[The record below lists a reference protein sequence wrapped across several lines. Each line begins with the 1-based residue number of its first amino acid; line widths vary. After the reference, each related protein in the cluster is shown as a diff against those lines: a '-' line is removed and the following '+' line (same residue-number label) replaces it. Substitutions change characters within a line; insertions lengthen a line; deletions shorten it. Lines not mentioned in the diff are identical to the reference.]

1 MHKGKRKSTIK
12 EKCLAMLRR
21 NPEISTTELKKKL
34 GCTSRHIRY
43 IRDHY
48 FRRGEGAVNPAD
60 VLSDTERF
68 QYEEKIR
75 ELEKQ
80 LKAKQRKELTEEEIR
95 HTILQIKKSGTAT
108 PDWIIDPEKSGSG
121 LAGVPTL
128 FLSDWH
134 WGEVVDP
141 SQVFGLN
148 QFNLDIAH
156 ERARLVVERTIDLLQ
171 NHLVS
176 REYPGLVLAMG
187 GDFISG
193 DIHEELTATND
204 RPIMPVLLDLYGV
217 LIWCIETLQ
226 REFHRLFIPCVSG
239 NHARI
244 TRKIQSKNRGFN
256 NFDWLLYN
264 LLEKHFE
271 KNRNIT
277 FLITSGEDLQYKIY
291 NHRYRLTHGDQF
303 RGGDG
308 IIGPLG
314 PVTRGD
320 FKKRSWATQVGLEY
334 ETLLIGH
341 FHTFIAMDSII
352 QNGSLIGYN
361 EFALRGNLKFSHP
374 EQALWMTHPRRGI
387 TFRVPVKLEDQDAD
401 RETGWVSIPADVA
414 A

>member
-1 MHKGKRKSTIK
+1 MRKERKRKPTIK
-12 EKCLAMLRR
+12 DKCVDLLRR
-21 NPEISTTELKKKL
+21 NPDISTSVLTQKL
-34 GCTSRHIRY
+34 GCTPRHVQY
-43 IRDHY
+43 IRNHY

-60 VLSDTERF
+60 VVSDTERF

-80 LKAKQRKELTEEEIR
+80 LKDKRRKELTEEEIR
-95 HTILQIKKSGTAT
+95 QTILGLKNTGARM
-108 PDWIIDPEKSGSG
+108 PDWIVNPGPSHGT
-121 LAGVPTL
+121 AGVPTL

-134 WGEVVDP
+134 WGETVDP
-141 SQVFGLN
+141 DQVFGLN
-148 QFNLDIAH
+148 QFDLEIAH
-156 ERARLVVERTIDLLQ
+156 ARAQRVVERTIDLLK
-171 NHLVS
+171 NHMVS
-176 REYPGLVLAMG
+176 KDYPGLVLALG

-204 RPIMPVLLDLYGV
+204 QPVMPVVLDLYGV
-217 LIWCIETLQ
+217 LIWAIETLQ
-226 REFHRLFIPCVSG
+226 KEFQRVFIPCVSG

-271 KNRNIT
+271 GNRSIT
-277 FLITSGEDLQYKIY
+277 FQITSGEDLQYKVY

-320 FKKRSWATQVGLEY
+320 FKKRTWATQVGLEY
-334 ETLLIGH
+334 ETLLLGH
-341 FHTFIAMDSII
+341 FHTFVAMDTII

-361 EFALRGNLKFSHP
+361 EFALRGNFKFSRP

-387 TFRVPVKLEDQDAD
+387 TFRVPVQLED
-401 RETGWVSIPADVA
+401 REEAPDMAWVSIPREAVA
-414 A
+414 